1 MGTQNR
7 LSRGNL
13 ASMEDLDRKLRAAK
27 RRQTASLNRASLGGI
42 EQDPSP
48 LFGLAAVSLV
58 QQLVGGHADA
68 QVQLK
73 VANSLWV
80 QSGDQAVLPSF
91 VQGTHSPHEPA
102 GLS

>member
-58 QQLVGGHADA
+58 QQLTRECWALAGMKTPAYSRADTP
-68 QVQLK
+68 VM
-73 VANSLWV
+73 
-80 QSGDQAVLPSF
+80 F
-91 VQGTHSPHEPA
+91 VPA
-102 GLS
+102 RRM

>member
-58 QQLVGGHADA
+58 QQLTRECWALAG
-68 QVQLK
+68 K
-73 VANSLWV
+73 VTPAYSRAETPV
-80 QSGDQAVLPSF
+80 RF
-91 VQGTHSPHEPA
+91 VPA
-102 GLS
+102 RRT